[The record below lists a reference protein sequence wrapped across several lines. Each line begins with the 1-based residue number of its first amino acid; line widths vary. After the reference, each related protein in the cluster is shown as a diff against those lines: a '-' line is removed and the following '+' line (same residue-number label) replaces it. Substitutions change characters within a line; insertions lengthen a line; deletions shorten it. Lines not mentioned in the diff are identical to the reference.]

1 MKVLLDTNVWLAVL
15 TRRGVC
21 RRFWRRLRAGNEVY
35 SGEWI
40 LEEIKEKLP
49 LRFNTTPRQAARLTR
64 YARRST
70 KFVQPTEPIPV
81 VCRDADDDE
90 VLALAVAAGCGWVV
104 TGDKDLLVLDGY
116 EDIRIVTVR
125 QFAEA
130 MGWSI

>member
-21 RRFWRRLRAGNEVY
+21 RRFWRRLRIGNEVY

-40 LEEIKEKLP
+40 LEEIEEKLP
-49 LRFNTTPRQAARLTR
+49 LRFGTTARNAARLTR
-64 YARRST
+64 YARQST
-70 KFVQPTEPIPV
+70 RVVQPPAPIPA
-81 VCRDADDDE
+81 VCRDPDDDE
-90 VLALAVAAGCGWVV
+90 VLALALTTGCGWVV

-116 EDIRIVTVR
+116 EGIRIVTVR
-125 QFAEA
+125 QFAET